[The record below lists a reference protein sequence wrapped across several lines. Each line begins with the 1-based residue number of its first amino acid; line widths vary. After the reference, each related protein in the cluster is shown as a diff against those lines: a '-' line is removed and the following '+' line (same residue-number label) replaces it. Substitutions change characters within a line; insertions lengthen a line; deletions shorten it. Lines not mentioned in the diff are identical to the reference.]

1 MAQELGHC
9 QCKRINDVVGGT
21 IPCRATPT
29 SEDLLCDFC
38 RTFECGVASFN
49 GEQVD
54 EHVII
59 KFPSASSVQVQWS
72 KPKDLPWV
80 KDAVDKA
87 FPRKYL
93 NDTVMG
99 MPVRIDPNL
108 PPPGWRI
115 EGG

>member
-9 QCKRINDVVGGT
+9 LCTKLKFDNGLPVSCGS
-21 IPCRATPT
+21 TPT

-38 RTFECGVASFN
+38 RSGKCGVMLNEA
-49 GEQVD
+49 GDQIAPGHVMVD
-54 EHVII
+54 MPDVSQCEWAKVEDT
-59 KFPSASSVQVQWS
+59 S
-72 KPKDLPWV
+72 WV

-87 FPRKYL
+87 FPREYL

-108 PPPGWRI
+108 LPPGWRI
-115 EGG
+115 E